1 MGKYDP
7 ITKEK
12 YVLAFR
18 KQNKLT
24 LIKFADRVGVSS
36 TALKKWVTLYDAYG
50 IEGLTDGFTKSTLA
64 DTKEALKRQVILLR
78 IENER
83 LKKGYSVK
91 GGGKKKEFMP
101 IKGKNS
107 K

>member
-1 MGKYDP
+1 MAKYDP

-24 LIKFADRVGVSS
+24 VAKFADKIRVS
-36 TALKKWVTLYDAYG
+36 TYALSKWIKLYDAFG
-50 IEGLTDGFTKSTLA
+50 FEGLTDGFASSTLA